1 MIVCN
6 RPITRSANTAVA
18 TGRQITVAQPAEDKI
33 GIRYVAIV
41 NLARDQAELVT
52 FRHGADAK
60 LELGART
67 ILAAR
72 DKARGDATLAR
83 FRDSAPGIAHPYIL
97 SIPYAW
103 PR

>member
-41 NLARDQAELVT
+41 NLARD
-52 FRHGADAK
+52 
-60 LELGART
+60 
-67 ILAAR
+67 
-72 DKARGDATLAR
+72 
-83 FRDSAPGIAHPYIL
+83 
-97 SIPYAW
+97 
-103 PR
+103 